1 MRNAARFI
9 GLVATVGM
17 LSTVVACRGGDDDGD
32 DDGVPDSAM
41 PLPDAHLNGDG
52 SVIDGD
58 GSVIEQP
65 DGGLSGEVT
74 IYQVQ
79 DPAGTV
85 SEGAQV
91 TLKNVVITAIDT
103 FGARVGG
110 IYVQELDGGPFS
122 GVFVFGAQF
131 ATAPVVGDIV
141 TVSGGVKQEFICPVS
156 SCPTQDTTGR
166 KLTEIGPPQG
176 GTVTLTKTGTGK
188 LPTPPVVDPTLIV
201 TNDVEAEKWEGVPIT
216 LANVAALSAPRA
228 VSTSDG
234 ADATFQGMTVTG
246 PIDVQSS
253 MVHLA
258 IGTTAFVK
266 GDCFGS
272 ITGILDY
279 FFDYHLQ
286 PRTEED
292 FVTAG
297 TSCLPA
303 ENTAPLCTD
312 GMDNDHNGFSDC
324 QDLSCRGVAGV
335 DCTVETSI
343 GDIQSGTV
351 PAQTQVA
358 LHNVVVTAVAKFHEA
373 GSTTEEAR
381 IWVADSATA
390 ASRNGILVF
399 KPTISGTNS
408 ATIDNLVPGDI
419 VNVNGPTKENFDETQ
434 INGGTLERV
443 GTGPAPTPLVVT
455 LDMLATPASAEA
467 FEGVLVTVQN
477 QKVVSINPDGAMD
490 FGEWSVGTATSTL
503 RIDDIMFKKPVG
515 LAVGDCFASVTGTLG
530 FGFSNYKLE
539 PRSAADVVTGT
550 TCP

>member
-9 GLVATVGM
+9 GLVAVVGM
-17 LSTVVACRGGDDDGD
+17 LSTTVACRGSSNEDDDGLP
-32 DDGVPDSAM
+32 DGSVPLA
-41 PLPDAHLNGDG
+41 DAHLNGDG

-58 GSVIEQP
+58 GSVFTLP
-65 DGGLSGEVT
+65 DGGVSGDVT

-79 DPAGTV
+79 DPSGVV
-85 SEGAQV
+85 SEGASV
-91 TLKNVVITAIDT
+91 TLKNVVVTAVDD

-110 IYVQELDGGPFS
+110 IYVQELGGGAFS
-122 GVFVFGAQF
+122 GVFVFGAQG
-131 ATAPVVGDIV
+131 AGTLHVGDVV
-141 TVSGGVKQEFICPVS
+141 TVEGGVKEEFICPVS

-176 GTVTLTKTGTGK
+176 GTVTVTKTGTGA

-228 VSTSDG
+228 VSTSAG

-258 IGTTAFVK
+258 IGDAAFAK
-266 GDCFGS
+266 GDCFAS

-286 PRTEED
+286 PRTEAD
-292 FVTAG
+292 FATGGTA
-297 TSCLPA
+297 CPAA
-303 ENTAPLCTD
+303 ENSVALCTD
-312 GMDNDHNGFSDC
+312 QVDNDHNGFTDC
-324 QDLSCRGVAGV
+324 QDLACRSVVGV

-343 GDIQSGTV
+343 VDIQTGTV
-351 PAQTQVA
+351 PAQTQVD
-358 LHNVVVTAVAKFHEA
+358 LHNVVVTAVAKFRAA
-373 GSTTEEAR
+373 GTTTLEAR

-390 ASRNGILVF
+390 AVHNGILVF
-399 KPTISGTNS
+399 KPTISGTNDAS
-408 ATIDNLVPGDI
+408 IDNLVPGDI
-419 VNVNGPTKENFDETQ
+419 VNVTGPTKENFDETQ

-455 LDMLATPASAEA
+455 TDLLATPAMAEPY
-467 FEGVLVTVQN
+467 EGVLLKVEN
-477 QKVVSINPDGAMD
+477 LKVVSTNPDGAMD
-490 FGEWSVGTATSTL
+490 FGEWTVGTASAPL
-503 RIDDIMFKKPVG
+503 RIDDVMFKRPMP
-515 LAVGDCFASVTGTLG
+515 LAVGDCYSAITGPLSYA
-530 FGFSNYKLE
+530 FSNFKLE
-539 PRSAADVVTGT
+539 ARSAGDVVTGS